1 MLSHLDE
8 KIIDNYRPA
17 KVKKNKPRFKKN
29 YNSVNALEIKPAF

>member
-8 KIIDNYRPA
+8 KIIDNYRPT
-17 KVKKNKPRFKKN
+17 KKKNKPRFKKN